1 MPERKIAILPFFC
14 LGLFLILFSAAKKPL
29 IQEAARVL
37 VDPVN
42 VPSPPAYAVGLPS
55 RDPNLDVQPGF
66 QSPPKGY
73 GEVAF
78 FWWLGDPLTRERL
91 TWQLDQLS
99 GKGIMGLQINY
110 AHTDRGGVSYGLSMP
125 SEPPLFSPAWWD
137 LVRWFAG
144 EAKKRG
150 MSISLS
156 DYTLGLGQGWAM
168 DAAVAEQPDLSGW
181 ELRHEWKDV
190 TGGQDCDWNLPE
202 GWVSLMAYRWAGD
215 KAEPGSAADL
225 RGRVVAGRLRWR
237 PPEGDW
243 RLVAV
248 FAKQVRP
255 SLDPTH
261 PDSGPAYIKHFF
273 EPFEKH
279 LPGECGRAL
288 NFFFSDEMDF
298 RLHGPIWNARLAAE
312 FKKRKGYDIVPEL
325 PALFM
330 NTGPRTSKV
339 RLDYSDV
346 RVALSEEAFFR
357 PVFEWHQRR
366 GMIYGCDHGGR
377 GKDVTE
383 FGDYFRTQRWNQGPG
398 CDQPKLDKDLIKS
411 KVASS
416 IAHLYLRPRVWIE
429 GYHSSGWGTTSA
441 GLVDATFANF
451 LMGHNL
457 LSLHGL
463 YYSTH
468 GGWWEWA
475 PPCNHWRMPY
485 WRQMGPF
492 MDAAERLSYLFS
504 QGYHVCDVAIMYPVA
519 PVEAGMDGRQAV
531 ETAFDTGRSLYGAT
545 IDFDFID
552 FESVVRAKSRDG
564 RLKVSGEAYRVLI
577 LPAMRAVRHA
587 AMEKVAEF
595 VGQGGIVIAVGALP
609 EASDR
614 TGLGDPELERLIK
627 KVFGLSAREAAEL
640 KKPSVFRSE
649 GAGLAAVIQKSE
661 EVAAFIR
668 QNVAPDLD
676 IGGAG
681 KQEFFFL
688 HRRAGP
694 REIFALYG
702 APKNTESRFR
712 ATGRVE
718 LWDPWTGKILP
729 VSVLEQTATETR
741 LRLPLESEELQLI
754 VFSPGRPEK
763 DDGKPEPPPQTVAVE
778 GPWACELAP
787 TMDNQ
792 WGDFRWPPSLGL
804 IGAEARR
811 FKYSQ
816 ENMTHPGWHVPN
828 LDDSSWTKQSSSFG
842 TMFWQL
848 GPLPAELDSRELEAS
863 LAASKQM
870 DPSVPIP
877 IGSTEVKWKPYDFS
891 WRWGV
896 EGDAGHQGYHGLKE
910 NMYDEFIRLGKLV
923 DHSTEAVR
931 EREAAGTRY
940 FLWTTASASRRMTG
954 RILCGGMKPAAL
966 WLNGRQVRNLDLAVD
981 LNAGANPLLLR
992 YDEPGVSWVL
1002 VTEPGF
1008 NIPEI
1013 IPGSLAM
1020 RWHGSKG
1027 ILPFDVRPEEA
1038 EPAGWYRFKAP
1049 PGLKAMTVTVHGTIQ
1064 AWVDGKAIQGLERPG
1079 TESGAKR
1086 YRFALAEAVKG
1097 DASVALRVAQERGL
1111 YGGAAL
1117 PEPVAFECGAG
1128 TVLPGDWS
1136 RLEGLESYSGGM
1148 WYRKEILLPGIA
1160 DKRRI
1165 ILDLG
1170 DVSSSAEVRV
1180 NGQSAGVRVTP
1191 PWRWDVTKLV
1201 GPRENGFEVL
1211 VYNTLANHYMNIP
1224 TRYRGN
1230 PGSGLLGP
1238 VRVVIEK

>member
-1 MPERKIAILPFFC
+1 MPGRKIVVLAFFC
-14 LGLFLILFSAAKKPL
+14 LGLFLFLFTAPKKPP
-29 IQEAARVL
+29 IQDQALDL
-37 VDPVN
+37 VDPTN
-42 VPSPPAYAVGLPS
+42 VSSPPAYAIGFPS
-55 RDPNLDVQPGF
+55 RHLDLDVRPGF
-66 QSPPKGY
+66 QYPPQGY

-78 FWWLGDPLTRERL
+78 FWWLGDPLIRERL

-168 DAAVAEQPDLSGW
+168 DAAVAEQPDLIGW
-181 ELRHEWKDV
+181 ELRHEWKNIS
-190 TGGQDCDWNLPE
+190 GGQDCVWDLPE

-215 KAEPGSAADL
+215 KAEPGSGADL
-225 RGRVVAGRLRWR
+225 RGRAVAGRLRWR

-243 RLVAV
+243 RVVAV
-248 FAKQVRP
+248 FARPVRP
-255 SLDPTH
+255 SLDPTN
-261 PDSGPAYIKHFF
+261 PASGPAYIKHFF

-298 RLHGPIWNARLAAE
+298 RLQGPIWNARLAAE
-312 FKKRKGYDIVPEL
+312 FRKRKGYDLLPEL

-330 NTGPRTSKV
+330 DVGPQTPKV
-339 RLDYSDV
+339 RMDYSDV

-398 CDQPKLDKDLIKS
+398 CDQPKLDKDLIKA

-485 WRQMGPF
+485 WQQMSPF

-504 QGYHVCDVAIMYPVA
+504 QGYHVCDVAVMYPVA
-519 PVEAGMDGRQAV
+519 PVEAGMHGRQAV
-531 ETAFDTGRSLYGAT
+531 DTAFDTGRSLYGAT

-564 RLKVSGEAYRVLI
+564 RLKVSGEAYRVLV

-595 VGQGGIVIAVGALP
+595 VGQGGIVVAVGALP

-614 TGLGDPELERLIK
+614 TGRGDPELEKLVK
-627 KVFGLSAREAAEL
+627 KVFGLGAREAAEL
-640 KKPSVFRSE
+640 KKPYIFRSE
-649 GAGLAAVIQKSE
+649 GAGLAAVIQRSD
-661 EVAAFIR
+661 EVVSFIR

-681 KQEFFFL
+681 KQGFYFL

-694 REIFALYG
+694 REIYALYG
-702 APKNTESRFR
+702 APKNTECRFR

-718 LWDPWTGKILP
+718 IWDPWTGKIR
-729 VSVLEQTATETR
+729 SMSMLEQTAAETR

-763 DDGKPEPPPQTVAVE
+763 NDEKSEQESQTIAVE
-778 GPWACELAP
+778 GPWTCQLAP
-787 TMDNQ
+787 TLDNQ

-811 FKYSQ
+811 FKYFQ
-816 ENMTHPGWHVPN
+816 ENTANPGWQAPN
-828 LDDSSWTKQSSSFG
+828 LDDSSWTRQSSSFG

-848 GPLPAELDSRELEAS
+848 GPLPAELDLGQLETS
-863 LAASKQM
+863 LASAGQI
-870 DPSVPIP
+870 DPSVPIQ
-877 IGSTEVKWKPYDFS
+877 IGSTEVSWKPYDFS

-923 DHSTEAVR
+923 DRSTEAVR
-931 EREAAGTRY
+931 EKETGGTRY
-940 FLWTTASASRRMTG
+940 FLWTTVSASRRMTG
-954 RILCGGMKPAAL
+954 KIFYGGMKPAAL

-992 YDEPGVSWVL
+992 YDEPGLSWVL

-1013 IPGSLAM
+1013 SPGSLTM
-1020 RWHGSKG
+1020 RWHGTKG
-1027 ILPFDVRPEEA
+1027 ILPFDVRPDED

-1049 PGLKAMTVTVHGTIQ
+1049 PGLRAMTVTVHGTVL
-1064 AWVDGKAIQGLERPG
+1064 AWVNGQAIRGLERPG
-1079 TESGAKR
+1079 TETGAKR
-1086 YRFALAEAVKG
+1086 YRFALADAIKG
-1097 DASVALRVAQERGL
+1097 EASVALRVAHERGL

-1117 PEPVAFECGAG
+1117 PEPVVFECGEGA
-1128 TVLPGDWS
+1128 VLPGDWS
-1136 RLEGLESYSGGM
+1136 KLEGLESYSGGM
-1148 WYRKEILLPGIA
+1148 WYRKEILLPGNA
-1160 DKRRI
+1160 DKRQI

-1170 DVSSSAEVRV
+1170 NVSSSAEVRV
-1180 NGQSAGVRVTP
+1180 NGQAAGVRVTS

-1201 GPRENGFEVL
+1201 KPGENGIEVL
-1211 VYNTLANHYMNIP
+1211 VFNTLANHYMNIP

-1230 PGSGLLGP
+1230 PVSGLLGP
-1238 VRVVIEK
+1238 VRLVIEK